1 MHALTRPSPWLRA
14 AIVGCALLA
23 GAAALTEAQARPYGR
38 GGWVHHGHGWGAP
51 VWGGIGL
58 GIGLGL
64 GSYYYG
70 GPWYYGPP
78 VYGPPVYVVP
88 APLQDGVPVSVAP
101 PARAAVEP
109 IVYPRDGQN
118 AAQTESDRRDCS
130 RWATTQPSA
139 MADATVFQRATTA
152 CLEGRGY
159 TVR

>member
-1 MHALTRPSPWLRA
+1 MHALIRPSPWLRA
-14 AIVGCALLA
+14 AVVGCALLA
-23 GAAALTEAQARPYGR
+23 GAAAVTEAQARPYGR
-38 GGWVHHGHGWGAP
+38 GGWAHHGYHGWAGP
-51 VWGGIGL
+51 VWGGIGV

-70 GPWYYGPP
+70 APW

-88 APLQDGVPVSVAP
+88 GQPVQEVAP
-101 PARAAVEP
+101 IASTPPVRSAPEP
-109 IVYPRDGQN
+109 IVYPRNGQT
-118 AAQTESDRRDCS
+118 AAQTETDRRDCE

-139 MADATVFQRATTA
+139 MSDATVFQRATAA